1 MVSVYN
7 HGQKIFSRL
16 RESRVTQPRSN
27 HFVYRS
33 LTHQFKYVYF
43 FRTFINVNL
52 PKKLISVFEADQN
65 PSLRPGATWKELI
78 LQPTIVEL
86 FFELHLKVRCGGRCH
101 SVKGSVFV
109 SRAGVQSGAAYH
121 SLGF

>member
-1 MVSVYN
+1 MIS
-7 HGQKIFSRL
+7 GC
-16 RESRVTQPRSN
+16 T
-27 HFVYRS
+27 
-33 LTHQFKYVYF
+33 F

-86 FFELHLKVRCGGRCH
+86 FFELHLKVYR
-101 SVKGSVFV
+101 VTIL
-109 SRAGVQSGAAYH
+109 
-121 SLGF
+121 LGENLPLN